1 MEACIEGNE
10 TIDMKDVLTQRV
22 LGHVLISNK
31 LGLHVRAAAK
41 LVQIATGFVS
51 TISIRYDGKEA
62 DAKSIMSIMMLAATC
77 GVEVELEANG
87 ADAREAIKAIDK
99 LFVERFGESE

>member
-1 MEACIEGNE
+1 
-10 TIDMKDVLTQRV
+10 
-22 LGHVLISNK
+22 
-31 LGLHVRAAAK
+31 
-41 LVQIATGFVS
+41 
-51 TISIRYDGKEA
+51 
-62 DAKSIMSIMMLAATC
+62 MSIMMLAATC